1 MMNNLENILEP
12 NIVKITIQFSNGKEK
27 YIEDIALE
35 NFLKYNTL
43 IIKEEDNWKFLNKSE
58 SYY

>member
-1 MMNNLENILEP
+1 MNNLENILEP